1 MTAINLDADLH
12 TLLQCWGTW
21 KFLMLIQFT
30 NVCATFSVWFVP
42 DNAPSLKAFKDR
54 LDERGLELGVGFK
67 VPSNPSPSV
76 ILWRQLYFISRRD
89 IRLGVPSR
97 CEPNHAAGCTGCW
110 LRVQFNCLNVDIWI
124 CGVSKTL
131 CSSSLFPWIWSS
143 WKKWEKHCYNFILL
157 HVTDNDW
164 TEIAWGQA
172 YQTVGKWQFLR
183 CWDGFAFS

>member
-1 MTAINLDADLH
+1 MAFHLKGANKQKWGRVLTWADRDGIRRSVFKIKERRFRLDY
-12 TLLQCWGTW
+12 
-21 KFLMLIQFT
+21 
-30 NVCATFSVWFVP
+30 SVERHQHRLSREVV
-42 DNAPSLKAFKDR
+42 DASSLKAFKDR

-143 WKKWEKHCYNFILL
+143 WKKWEKHCYNFM
-157 HVTDNDW
+157 
-164 TEIAWGQA
+164 
-172 YQTVGKWQFLR
+172 
-183 CWDGFAFS
+183 